1 LAPGGVSK
9 QHQHPRGRLPSNDA
23 GQFIGT
29 QDVFA
34 FLGQFRGL
42 AIQGV
47 DVFNLLVE
55 LIIGDWRQ
63 PIAHL
68 VRFEISIFL
77 RASPHV
83 WARSGQRCHVS

>member
-1 LAPGGVSK
+1 MDS
-9 QHQHPRGRLPSNDA
+9 

-29 QDVFA
+29 QDAFA

-42 AIQGV
+42 AIQGI

-77 RASPHV
+77 SLFFAPLEIV
-83 WARSGQRCHVS
+83 TVIVQIIA